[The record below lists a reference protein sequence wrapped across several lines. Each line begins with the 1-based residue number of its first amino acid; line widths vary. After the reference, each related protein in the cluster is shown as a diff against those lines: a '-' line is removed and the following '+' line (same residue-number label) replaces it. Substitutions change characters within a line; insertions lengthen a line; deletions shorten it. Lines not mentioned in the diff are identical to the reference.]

1 LQANEPLQTV
11 LQRQWL
17 SWFANGYRFDGKGC
31 CPLRSHSRTAEAGL
45 KEAAGSVK
53 LFKFGV
59 P

>member
-31 CPLRSHSRTAEAGL
+31 CRHRRHSRAGEAGT
-45 KEAAGSVK
+45 KEAA
-53 LFKFGV
+53 
-59 P
+59 